1 MGTFFI
7 FLMTKQFF
15 YVCTVELNW
24 KPTNNLEWG
33 KKRMDPG
40 VPNSWS
46 VLGFFGVFGYQN
58 LLVYGHM
65 WTKRH
70 SDMTLRENTT
80 NRRMTRQKLAFG
92 LVVASLRWKL
102 FSLWNTWGFWV
113 CEKHEILCSRIR
125 LDSVLWQNILL
136 FHSWSSYSHSCDQ
149 FILSFSTDDSRGK
162 FSKKTVL
169 LRNVCT
175 IRLNP

>member
-1 MGTFFI
+1 
-7 FLMTKQFF
+7 
-15 YVCTVELNW
+15 
-24 KPTNNLEWG
+24 
-33 KKRMDPG
+33 MDPG
-40 VPNSWS
+40 VPNSWP

-136 FHSWSSYSHSCDQ
+136 FNSWSSHSHSYDQ
-149 FILSFSTDDSRGK
+149 FILPCFQPEVEVLLMLFFLTPGDFFFKSHEK
-162 FSKKTVL
+162 EMYTVL
-169 LRNVCT
+169 CQKLRWFPRYVLEKKRFT
-175 IRLNP
+175 EIFVPFY